1 LIKRSGSAPKQWWR
15 TVKLVI
21 GFEGTRYEGWQSQK
35 KDRTIQ
41 EIFEKILAK
50 ILKEKTHL
58 ASSSRTDSGVHA
70 LGLVAHFK
78 TKNPLADPKIKHALN
93 FYLPRDILVHS
104 AKTVPDSFH
113 ARFGAKS
120 KRYRYDIWNN
130 PTRPLFE
137 APFVLWY
144 PHRLRIALMR
154 KAASYV
160 KGRHDFSAFKDRGDE
175 KENSVRMIKRIVIKK
190 NKELIRV
197 EIEADGF
204 LRHMIRVIIGTL
216 IDVGRGKISPQR
228 VKSILHS
235 KDRSKAGPTAKA
247 LGLTLIRVKY

>member
-1 LIKRSGSAPKQWWR
+1 MRTASPLTHLWR

-41 EIFEKILAK
+41 EVFEKILAR

-78 TKNPLADPKIKHALN
+78 TKNPLSDPKIKHALN
-93 FYLPRDILVHS
+93 FYLPRDILVYS

-113 ARFGAKS
+113 ARFHAKS
-120 KRYRYDIWNN
+120 KRYRYDIWNS

-144 PHRLRIALMR
+144 PHRLHIALMR
-154 KAASYV
+154 KAVSYL
-160 KGRHDFSAFKDRGDE
+160 KGRQDFSAFKDRGDE
-175 KENSVRMIKRIVIKK
+175 KESSVRTIKRIVIKK
-190 NKELIRV
+190 NRELIRI

-204 LRHMIRVIIGTL
+204 LRHMIRIITGTL
-216 IDVGRGKISPQR
+216 IDVGREKISPQR

-235 KDRSKAGPTAKA
+235 KERSKAGPTAKA
-247 LGLTLIRVKY
+247 LGLTLVEVKY